1 MSKLFSAL
9 LAISI
14 MVVSS
19 STLAAERGLT
29 KEEEIKVTSL
39 IKKHLKLPAS
49 AKFNLGKMIAN
60 PYDAYCGSVTKS
72 NKEAIPF
79 LLSMPEPIDH
89 IDLRRVVLVGDNE
102 YKYRSVI
109 EQCAEYGY
117 KLN

>member
-1 MSKLFSAL
+1 MNKLFSVA

-14 MVVSS
+14 MAVSS
-19 STLAAERGLT
+19 STLAAERGLN
-29 KEEEIKVTSL
+29 KEEEAKVVSL
-39 IKKHLKLPAS
+39 IKNHLKLPAF
-49 AKFNLGKMIAN
+49 AKFKFGKMIAN

-72 NKEAIPF
+72 NKETVPF
-79 LLSMPEPIDH
+79 ILSMPEPIGN